1 MGIIRR
7 DPAVT
12 PALWAAVGAFKIA
25 FAKGWWR
32 TPVVDLLHGRFGMAL
47 ILYMLVLGIWG
58 VINYFRGSGIS
69 GSYLGALVIGEILAI
84 VQTVLGVGLL
94 LSDVHPGREIHFL
107 YGALFPLIIPFV
119 YTYARAQ
126 PARRASM
133 LYGLAT
139 LFLFGLAIR
148 AMGTGGQ

>member
-1 MGIIRR
+1 MGGGRR
-7 DPAVT
+7 FQDSFREGLVAS
-12 PALWAAVGAFKIA
+12 L
-25 FAKGWWR
+25 
-32 TPVVDLLHGRFGMAL
+32 VVDLLHGRFGMAL